1 MESPKIDYIQSKDN
15 KTIKH
20 IISLQQRKYR
30 QKFGEYTVEGI
41 RAVTDIG
48 KKDCLRSILIRESK
62 RSELEPLVQKGF
74 TVSSVYVVQDP
85 IFDKIEHSVNGQ
97 GILGIAKKCV
107 NDLHSL
113 IVEDGLYVA
122 LDGVQDPGN
131 LGTIIRTAVAAGVKG
146 IFLMKGTVD
155 PFNDKTV
162 RSTMSALHKIPLYED
177 ITLSLLHDMVTESNM
192 TTYVTALEH
201 SNPYH
206 TVRYAKR
213 TMLVLGNEGNGVTP
227 EVMNLCT
234 NRIMI
239 PMYGDAKLVEWACK
253 SYLGEIVEAGAKV
266 LLYKAGFNHSKLL
279 VSDDYFCTCGSTN
292 IDFRSFENNFECNI
306 FFYDKDLA
314 LRIKEIYL
322 NDEKDCVDI
331 EEIRDYTHRSFA
343 TRLWESIV
351 RLLSPLL

>member
-30 QKFGEYTVEGI
+30 QKFGEYMVEGI

-62 RSELEPLVQKGF
+62 RSELEPLVEKGF

-131 LGTIIRTAVAAGVKG
+131 LGTIIRTAVAAGAKG
-146 IFLMKGTVD
+146 IFLLKGTVD
-155 PFNDKTV
+155 PYNEKCV
-162 RSTMSALHKIPLYED
+162 RSTMSALCNIPIFED
-177 ITLSLLHDMVTESNM
+177 VTLSEFYDFIKDNTIK
-192 TTYVTALEH
+192 TYVTSLE
-201 SNPYH
+201 NAKPYH
-206 TVRYAKR
+206 TISYAKR
-213 TMLVLGNEGNGVTP
+213 TMIILGNEGNGVSKEIIEMCDQAIT
-227 EVMNLCT
+227 
-234 NRIMI
+234 I
-239 PMYGDAKLVEWACK
+239 PMYGDIESLNVSIAVALCM
-253 SYLGEIVEAGAKV
+253 YKV
-266 LLYKAGFNHSKLL
+266 REQ
-279 VSDDYFCTCGSTN
+279 
-292 IDFRSFENNFECNI
+292 I
-306 FFYDKDLA
+306 
-314 LRIKEIYL
+314 
-322 NDEKDCVDI
+322 
-331 EEIRDYTHRSFA
+331 
-343 TRLWESIV
+343 
-351 RLLSPLL
+351 

>member
-48 KKDCLRSILIRESK
+48 KKDFLRSILIRESK

-131 LGTIIRTAVAAGVKG
+131 LGTIIRTAVAAGAKG
-146 IFLMKGTVD
+146 IFLLKGTVD
-155 PFNDKTV
+155 PCNEKCV
-162 RSTMSALHKIPLYED
+162 RSTMSALCNIPIFED
-177 ITLSLLHDMVTESNM
+177 VTLSEFYDFIKDNTIK
-192 TTYVTALEH
+192 TYVTSLE
-201 SNPYH
+201 NAKPYH
-206 TVRYAKR
+206 TISYPKR
-213 TMLVLGNEGNGVTP
+213 TMIILGNEGNGVSREIIEMCDQAIT
-227 EVMNLCT
+227 
-234 NRIMI
+234 I
-239 PMYGDAKLVEWACK
+239 PMYGDIESLNVSIAAALCM
-253 SYLGEIVEAGAKV
+253 YKV
-266 LLYKAGFNHSKLL
+266 REQ
-279 VSDDYFCTCGSTN
+279 
-292 IDFRSFENNFECNI
+292 I
-306 FFYDKDLA
+306 
-314 LRIKEIYL
+314 
-322 NDEKDCVDI
+322 
-331 EEIRDYTHRSFA
+331 
-343 TRLWESIV
+343 
-351 RLLSPLL
+351 

>member
-48 KKDCLRSILIRESK
+48 KKDFLRSILITESK

-131 LGTIIRTAVAAGVKG
+131 LGTIIRTAVAAGAKG
-146 IFLMKGTVD
+146 IFLLKGTVD
-155 PFNDKTV
+155 PYNEKCV
-162 RSTMSALHKIPLYED
+162 RSTMSALCNIPIFED
-177 ITLSLLHDMVTESNM
+177 VTLSEFYDFIKDNTIK
-192 TTYVTALEH
+192 TYVTSLE
-201 SNPYH
+201 NAKPYH
-206 TVRYAKR
+206 TISYAKR
-213 TMLVLGNEGNGVTP
+213 TMIILGNEGNGVSREIIEMCDQAIT
-227 EVMNLCT
+227 
-234 NRIMI
+234 I
-239 PMYGDAKLVEWACK
+239 PMYGDIESLNVSIAAALCM
-253 SYLGEIVEAGAKV
+253 YKV
-266 LLYKAGFNHSKLL
+266 REQ
-279 VSDDYFCTCGSTN
+279 
-292 IDFRSFENNFECNI
+292 I
-306 FFYDKDLA
+306 
-314 LRIKEIYL
+314 
-322 NDEKDCVDI
+322 
-331 EEIRDYTHRSFA
+331 
-343 TRLWESIV
+343 
-351 RLLSPLL
+351 

>member
-48 KKDCLRSILIRESK
+48 KKDFLRSILIRESK

-97 GILGIAKKCV
+97 GILGIAKKCF

-131 LGTIIRTAVAAGVKG
+131 LGTIIRTAVAAGAKG
-146 IFLMKGTVD
+146 IFLLKGTVD
-155 PFNDKTV
+155 PYNEKCV
-162 RSTMSALHKIPLYED
+162 RSTMSALCNIPIFED
-177 ITLSLLHDMVTESNM
+177 VTLSEFYDFIKDNTIK
-192 TTYVTALEH
+192 TYVTSLE
-201 SNPYH
+201 NAKPYH
-206 TVRYAKR
+206 TISYPKR
-213 TMLVLGNEGNGVTP
+213 TMIILGNEGNGVSREIIEMCDQAIT
-227 EVMNLCT
+227 
-234 NRIMI
+234 I
-239 PMYGDAKLVEWACK
+239 PMYGDIESLNVSIAAALCM
-253 SYLGEIVEAGAKV
+253 YKV
-266 LLYKAGFNHSKLL
+266 REQ
-279 VSDDYFCTCGSTN
+279 
-292 IDFRSFENNFECNI
+292 I
-306 FFYDKDLA
+306 
-314 LRIKEIYL
+314 
-322 NDEKDCVDI
+322 
-331 EEIRDYTHRSFA
+331 
-343 TRLWESIV
+343 
-351 RLLSPLL
+351 

>member
-48 KKDCLRSILIRESK
+48 KKDFLRSILIRESK

-131 LGTIIRTAVAAGVKG
+131 LGTIIRTAVAAGAKG
-146 IFLMKGTVD
+146 IFLLKGTVD
-155 PFNDKTV
+155 PYNEKCV
-162 RSTMSALHKIPLYED
+162 RSTMSALCNIPIFED
-177 ITLSLLHDMVTESNM
+177 VTLSEFYDFIKDNTIK
-192 TTYVTALEH
+192 TYVTSLE
-201 SNPYH
+201 NAKPYN
-206 TVRYAKR
+206 TISYPKR
-213 TMLVLGNEGNGVTP
+213 TMIILGNEGNGVSR
-227 EVMNLCT
+227 EIIEMCDQA
-234 NRIMI
+234 III
-239 PMYGDAKLVEWACK
+239 PMYGDIESLNVSIAAALCM
-253 SYLGEIVEAGAKV
+253 YKV
-266 LLYKAGFNHSKLL
+266 REQ
-279 VSDDYFCTCGSTN
+279 
-292 IDFRSFENNFECNI
+292 I
-306 FFYDKDLA
+306 
-314 LRIKEIYL
+314 
-322 NDEKDCVDI
+322 
-331 EEIRDYTHRSFA
+331 
-343 TRLWESIV
+343 
-351 RLLSPLL
+351 

>member
-30 QKFGEYTVEGI
+30 QKFGEYMVEGI

-62 RSELEPLVQKGF
+62 RSELEPLVEKGF

-131 LGTIIRTAVAAGVKG
+131 LGTIIRTAVAAGAKG
-146 IFLMKGTVD
+146 IFLLKGTVD
-155 PFNDKTV
+155 PYNEKCV
-162 RSTMSALHKIPLYED
+162 RSTMSALCNIPIFED
-177 ITLSLLHDMVTESNM
+177 VTLSEFYDFIKDNTIK
-192 TTYVTALEH
+192 TYVTSLENAK
-201 SNPYH
+201 SYH
-206 TVRYAKR
+206 TISYAKR
-213 TMLVLGNEGNGVTP
+213 TMIILGNEGNGVSKEIIEMCDQAIT
-227 EVMNLCT
+227 
-234 NRIMI
+234 I
-239 PMYGDAKLVEWACK
+239 PMYGDIESLNVSIAAALCM
-253 SYLGEIVEAGAKV
+253 YKV
-266 LLYKAGFNHSKLL
+266 REQ
-279 VSDDYFCTCGSTN
+279 
-292 IDFRSFENNFECNI
+292 I
-306 FFYDKDLA
+306 
-314 LRIKEIYL
+314 
-322 NDEKDCVDI
+322 
-331 EEIRDYTHRSFA
+331 
-343 TRLWESIV
+343 
-351 RLLSPLL
+351 

>member
-30 QKFGEYTVEGI
+30 QKYGEYMVEGI

-62 RSELEPLVQKGF
+62 RSELEPLVEKGF

-131 LGTIIRTAVAAGVKG
+131 LGTIIRTAVAAGAKG
-146 IFLMKGTVD
+146 IFLLKGTVD
-155 PFNDKTV
+155 PYNEKCV
-162 RSTMSALHKIPLYED
+162 RSTMSALCNIPIFED
-177 ITLSLLHDMVTESNM
+177 VTLSEFYDFIKDNTIK
-192 TTYVTALEH
+192 TYVTSLE
-201 SNPYH
+201 NAKPYH
-206 TVRYAKR
+206 TISYAKR
-213 TMLVLGNEGNGVTP
+213 TMIILGNEGNGVSREIIEMCDQAIT
-227 EVMNLCT
+227 
-234 NRIMI
+234 I
-239 PMYGDAKLVEWACK
+239 PMYGDIESLNVSIAAALCM
-253 SYLGEIVEAGAKV
+253 YKV
-266 LLYKAGFNHSKLL
+266 REQ
-279 VSDDYFCTCGSTN
+279 
-292 IDFRSFENNFECNI
+292 I
-306 FFYDKDLA
+306 
-314 LRIKEIYL
+314 
-322 NDEKDCVDI
+322 
-331 EEIRDYTHRSFA
+331 
-343 TRLWESIV
+343 
-351 RLLSPLL
+351 

>member
-48 KKDCLRSILIRESK
+48 KKDFLRSILIRESK

-131 LGTIIRTAVAAGVKG
+131 LGTIIRTAVAAGAKG
-146 IFLMKGTVD
+146 IFLLKGTVD
-155 PFNDKTV
+155 PYNEKCV
-162 RSTMSALHKIPLYED
+162 RSTMSALCNIPIFED
-177 ITLSLLHDMVTESNM
+177 VTLSEFYDFIKDNTIK
-192 TTYVTALEH
+192 TYVTSLE
-201 SNPYH
+201 NAKPYH
-206 TVRYAKR
+206 TISYAKR
-213 TMLVLGNEGNGVTP
+213 TMIILGNEGNGVSKEIIEMCDQAIT
-227 EVMNLCT
+227 
-234 NRIMI
+234 I
-239 PMYGDAKLVEWACK
+239 PMYGDIESLNVSIAAALCM
-253 SYLGEIVEAGAKV
+253 YKV
-266 LLYKAGFNHSKLL
+266 REQ
-279 VSDDYFCTCGSTN
+279 
-292 IDFRSFENNFECNI
+292 I
-306 FFYDKDLA
+306 
-314 LRIKEIYL
+314 
-322 NDEKDCVDI
+322 
-331 EEIRDYTHRSFA
+331 
-343 TRLWESIV
+343 
-351 RLLSPLL
+351 

>member
-48 KKDCLRSILIRESK
+48 KKDFLRSILIRESK

-131 LGTIIRTAVAAGVKG
+131 LGTIIRTAVAAGAKG
-146 IFLMKGTVD
+146 IFLLKGTVD
-155 PFNDKTV
+155 PYNEKCV
-162 RSTMSALHKIPLYED
+162 RSTMSALCNIPIFED
-177 ITLSLLHDMVTESNM
+177 VTLSEFYDFIKDNTIK
-192 TTYVTALEH
+192 TYVTSLEYAK
-201 SNPYH
+201 PYH
-206 TVRYAKR
+206 TISYPKR
-213 TMLVLGNEGNGVTP
+213 TMIILGNEGNGVSREIIEMCDQAIT
-227 EVMNLCT
+227 
-234 NRIMI
+234 I
-239 PMYGDAKLVEWACK
+239 PMYGDIESLNVSIAAALCM
-253 SYLGEIVEAGAKV
+253 YKV
-266 LLYKAGFNHSKLL
+266 REQ
-279 VSDDYFCTCGSTN
+279 
-292 IDFRSFENNFECNI
+292 I
-306 FFYDKDLA
+306 
-314 LRIKEIYL
+314 
-322 NDEKDCVDI
+322 
-331 EEIRDYTHRSFA
+331 
-343 TRLWESIV
+343 
-351 RLLSPLL
+351 

>member
-48 KKDCLRSILIRESK
+48 KKDFLRSILIRESK

-131 LGTIIRTAVAAGVKG
+131 LGTIIRTAVAAGAKG
-146 IFLMKGTVD
+146 IFLLKGTVD
-155 PFNDKTV
+155 PYNEKCV
-162 RSTMSALHKIPLYED
+162 RSTMSALCNIPIFED
-177 ITLSLLHDMVTESNM
+177 ITLSEFYDFIKDNSIK
-192 TTYVTALEH
+192 TYVTSLDNAK
-201 SNPYH
+201 PYH
-206 TVRYAKR
+206 TISYAKR
-213 TMLVLGNEGNGVTP
+213 TMVILGNEGNGVSKEIIEMCDQAIT
-227 EVMNLCT
+227 
-234 NRIMI
+234 I
-239 PMYGDAKLVEWACK
+239 PMYGDIESLNVSIAAALCM
-253 SYLGEIVEAGAKV
+253 YKV
-266 LLYKAGFNHSKLL
+266 REQ
-279 VSDDYFCTCGSTN
+279 
-292 IDFRSFENNFECNI
+292 I
-306 FFYDKDLA
+306 
-314 LRIKEIYL
+314 
-322 NDEKDCVDI
+322 
-331 EEIRDYTHRSFA
+331 
-343 TRLWESIV
+343 
-351 RLLSPLL
+351 

>member
-48 KKDCLRSILIRESK
+48 KKDFLRSILIRESK
-62 RSELEPLVQKGF
+62 RSELERLVQKGF

-131 LGTIIRTAVAAGVKG
+131 LGTIIRTAVAAGAKG
-146 IFLMKGTVD
+146 IFLLKGTVD
-155 PFNDKTV
+155 PYNEKCV
-162 RSTMSALHKIPLYED
+162 RSTMSALCNIPIFED
-177 ITLSLLHDMVTESNM
+177 VTLSEFYDFIKDNTIK
-192 TTYVTALEH
+192 TYVTSLE
-201 SNPYH
+201 NAKPYH
-206 TVRYAKR
+206 TISYPKR
-213 TMLVLGNEGNGVTP
+213 TMIILGNEGNGVSREIIEMCDQAIT
-227 EVMNLCT
+227 
-234 NRIMI
+234 I
-239 PMYGDAKLVEWACK
+239 PMYGDIESLNVSIAAALCM
-253 SYLGEIVEAGAKV
+253 YKV
-266 LLYKAGFNHSKLL
+266 REQ
-279 VSDDYFCTCGSTN
+279 
-292 IDFRSFENNFECNI
+292 I
-306 FFYDKDLA
+306 
-314 LRIKEIYL
+314 
-322 NDEKDCVDI
+322 
-331 EEIRDYTHRSFA
+331 
-343 TRLWESIV
+343 
-351 RLLSPLL
+351 

>member
-48 KKDCLRSILIRESK
+48 KKDFLRSILIRESK

-131 LGTIIRTAVAAGVKG
+131 LGTIIRTAVAAGAKA
-146 IFLMKGTVD
+146 IFLLKGTVD
-155 PFNDKTV
+155 PYNEKCV
-162 RSTMSALHKIPLYED
+162 RSTMSALCNIPIFED
-177 ITLSLLHDMVTESNM
+177 VTLSEFYDFIKDNTIK
-192 TTYVTALEH
+192 TYVTSLE
-201 SNPYH
+201 NAKPYH
-206 TVRYAKR
+206 TISYPKR
-213 TMLVLGNEGNGVTP
+213 TMIILGNEGNGVSREIIEMCDQAIT
-227 EVMNLCT
+227 
-234 NRIMI
+234 I
-239 PMYGDAKLVEWACK
+239 PMYGDIESLNVSIAAALCM
-253 SYLGEIVEAGAKV
+253 YKV
-266 LLYKAGFNHSKLL
+266 REQ
-279 VSDDYFCTCGSTN
+279 
-292 IDFRSFENNFECNI
+292 I
-306 FFYDKDLA
+306 
-314 LRIKEIYL
+314 
-322 NDEKDCVDI
+322 
-331 EEIRDYTHRSFA
+331 
-343 TRLWESIV
+343 
-351 RLLSPLL
+351 